1 VSIVI
6 EDHGVRIAW
15 VEDDPLQAELIAAWL
30 QADGHDCTL
39 YYDGT
44 SFVRALGRESF
55 DLLGIDWVLPDI
67 DGDEIVRWVRS
78 NLDWHVPVLFVTQ
91 RDEERDVV
99 HALELGADDYMV
111 KPVRQAELLARC
123 RALTRRIKGAG
134 DQSEAR
140 FGPFRV
146 DRKDRVVYRD
156 GFRIELTHKEFELA
170 QFLFANPGRILS
182 RGHILESVWGHSAD
196 LNTRTVDTHVSRLRT
211 KLGLSDDKG
220 VRLTSIYQHGYRLE
234 LADEPAAAQSG

>member
-1 VSIVI
+1 
-6 EDHGVRIAW
+6 VRIAW

-30 QADGHDCTL
+30 EAADHDCVL
-39 YYDGT
+39 FHDGM
-44 SFVRALGRESF
+44 SFMRALGRESF

-67 DGDEIVRWVRS
+67 DGDEIVRWVRA

-91 RDEERDVV
+91 RDDERDVV
-99 HALELGADDYMV
+99 RALELGADDYMV

-123 RALTRRIKGAG
+123 RALTRRLKAGG

-140 FGPFRV
+140 FGPFHV
-146 DRKDRVVYRD
+146 DRQERVLFRD
-156 GFRIELTHKEFELA
+156 GRRIALTHKEFELA

-211 KLGLSDDKG
+211 KLGLNDGKP

-234 LADEPAAAQSG
+234 LVDEPAAAHSG